1 MFFLPAI
8 AVIAEALATGTG
20 AILGTVGTVGT
31 TIATTTATIGG
42 AVGTIATGVA
52 TTVGIETSTAA
63 TIGTIVAGSATTA
76 INVGIADTGVKSAE
90 TGINTIKSVMK

>member
-1 MFFLPAI
+1 MFFLSAI

-31 TIATTTATIGG
+31 TIATTSATIGG
-42 AVGTIATGVA
+42 AV
-52 TTVGIETSTAA
+52 
-63 TIGTIVAGSATTA
+63 GTIVAGSATTA

>member
-20 AILGTVGTVGT
+20 AILGVGTVGT
-31 TIATTTATIGG
+31 TIATTSATIGG

-52 TTVGIETSTAA
+52 TTVGISEAAA
-63 TIGTIVAGSATTA
+63 TAIGTIAAGSATTA
-76 INVGIADTGVKSAE
+76 MNVGIAEAGVKSAE
-90 TGINTIKSVMK
+90 TGVNTLKSVMR